1 MPDVAKLDERYLDR
15 PYTLAGRVIDPI
27 AGTATYRDQ
36 RLELKRKDLEVL
48 ACLASAGTEVLP
60 REIFMDLVWRG
71 NWLIGEQ
78 GLRNAIYAIRRALQD
93 TDDERPLIRTIR
105 RRGYQLTGAAGDVE
119 DTVPAAFTPGMPI
132 AGKPG
137 WQLSRKLGG
146 NAISELW
153 VAEEQASGEK
163 RAFRFCRSEQH
174 LQALRRET
182 TVLRY
187 LRQALAGRRDTSV
200 VLDWQLEEPPY
211 HLEMDYAS
219 GGDLTE
225 WANAQGGIA
234 QVAYPVRLR
243 LMGEI
248 AEALAAVHAADVV
261 HRNLGPKS
269 VLMDAGDSGKAA
281 QARLGGFGLSD
292 VTDRS
297 RLEALQIT
305 SAGQTLAGD
314 VVGEAQYLAPERLAG
329 AEATA
334 AGDVYAL
341 GVLLLQVAAG
351 DLQCAPG
358 GDWARAVASEPLREL
373 IAACTSAEAD
383 ARPKPSVVAERLR
396 ALSAPA
402 STDAPSPAPEA
413 QPQASAPI
421 ESEPAIGGHIGPYQ
435 LLEQLGEGGM
445 GVVYLAQQHTPVQ
458 RKVALKV
465 IRTGTMSADVRARFE
480 GERQAMAL
488 MNHPNVASV
497 FDAGSTP
504 SGQPYFAMEYV
515 HGQDITAH
523 CDQMR
528 LDFPTRVALFVQV
541 CEGVLHAHQKGLV
554 HRDLKPG
561 NILVSRISDQR
572 AAVKIIDFGV
582 AKSLSGLLASHPA
595 HTRLGSFVGTPAYSS
610 PEQISGPMANV
621 DTRADIYSLGVVLYE
636 LLTGVT
642 PYSAHELNRKTPVE
656 LARLLS
662 GERPPTPQSRFA
674 SLSLEEE
681 QTIAEHRS
689 LTVEEMKAKLGTDLS
704 WIVGKCLEVDPGD
717 RYPSVLELEK
727 DLQRWLENKPVQA
740 RPATRLYRMRKFVR
754 RHRVGVAAATLATL
768 ALLTSTG
775 AAIYGYVRAEKALKR
790 AELAADFQVK
800 QMQSIDPAAMG
811 TGMRSNLI
819 EAVGKR
825 GMDAGLD
832 KAAAAESQRQL
843 EAMIRG
849 LNFTDLALEQL
860 NGYTIEP
867 ALSALKRDYGDQPL
881 LQAQLMETLA
891 ETHMRLGQHE
901 KALTLVES
909 ALDTHRRLLG
919 PDHPSTIQSLARRG
933 NVYRGMQKFDLASDD
948 LQQALK
954 DARRVLGNKDPITSR
969 IMVTTS
975 AVMTVKGMNAEA
987 EVLAREALDNQR
999 RALGDDHPD
1008 TLQALEELVMSKVQ
1022 NAKPRQALPLAKEL
1036 LERRNR
1042 IPGESREKMSANE
1055 LMAMVYNALE
1065 RDAESEAIMRQLL
1078 QQATSLL
1085 GSSHPETLRFTD
1097 NLTILLNSQGKLIE
1111 AEAYARKALD
1121 IQESLFGIGSIRAKT
1136 TMAVLAWTFS
1146 SQGRFVDAE
1155 SMERRTLATLQKG
1168 FGKEHPLTVIT
1179 TGNLAEILRVQGRD
1193 DEAAALAKIAIEG
1206 SERVFGADTKE
1217 TAWALYYSAA
1227 VLRSKGRLG
1236 PAAAQLQTVLDIR
1249 RRVRGDKHPETLD
1262 TIGAIAEVIHAQ
1274 GNSEQAESLLRAVLD
1289 LQRRA
1294 GTNKL
1299 QKQTMLNTM
1308 NALVEVLRA
1317 RGKLDEAATLGQ
1329 ELVEGAPDAYD
1340 PRHYQIGV
1348 FLTNHGRTLTALRRF
1363 EDAERMLDQAKTN
1376 LAQGYNPNP
1385 KPVRELAE
1393 AHIALYDAWNAD
1405 RPGAGAK
1412 AKADAWRTRLDA
1424 VNKAGTGRAAGV
1436 LAGS

>member
-27 AGTATYRDQ
+27 AGTVIYREQ

-48 ACLASAGTEVLP
+48 ACLASGGTAVLP
-60 REIFMDLVWRG
+60 RELFMDLVWRG

-93 TDDERPLIRTIR
+93 ADDERPLIRTIR
-105 RRGYQLTGAAGDVE
+105 RRGYQLTAAAGDVE

-153 VAEEQASGEK
+153 VAEELTSGDK
-163 RAFRFCRSEQH
+163 RVFRFCRSEQH

-187 LRQALAGRRDTSV
+187 LRQALAGRRDTAV

-219 GGDLTE
+219 GGNLAE

-234 QVAYPVRLR
+234 QVAYPARLR

-261 HRNLGPKS
+261 HRNLGPTS
-269 VLMDAGDSGKAA
+269 VLIDTGDSGKAA

-305 SAGQTLAGD
+305 SAGLTLAGD
-314 VVGEAQYLAPERLAG
+314 VVGEALYLTPERLAG

-341 GVLLLQVAAG
+341 GVLLLQVATG
-351 DLQCAPG
+351 DLQRAPG

-373 IAACTSAEAD
+373 IAACTSASAD
-383 ARPKPSVVAERLR
+383 ARPKPAAVAERLR

-402 STDAPSPAPEA
+402 STDAPTPAAEA
-413 QPQASAPI
+413 PPQAPAAI
-421 ESEPAIGGHIGPYQ
+421 ESEPAVGGHIGPYQ

-445 GVVYLAQQHTPVQ
+445 GVVYLAQQHAPVQ

-528 LDFPTRVALFVQV
+528 LDFSTRVALFVQV

-610 PEQISGPMANV
+610 PEQVSGPMANV

-656 LARLLS
+656 LARLLNS
-662 GERPPTPQSRFA
+662 ERPPTPQSRFA

-681 QTIAEHRS
+681 QTIAAHRS
-689 LTVEEMKAKLGTDLS
+689 LSVEEMKAKLGTDLS
-704 WIVGKCLEVDPGD
+704 WIVGKCLEVEPGD

-754 RHRVGVAAATLATL
+754 RHRVGVAATTLAML
-768 ALLTSTG
+768 ALLTSSG
-775 AAIYGYVRAEKALKR
+775 AAIYGYARAEKALKR

-811 TGMRSNLI
+811 AGMRSNLI
-819 EAVGKR
+819 EAVGIR
-825 GMDAGLD
+825 GTDAGLD
-832 KAAAAESQRQL
+832 KAAVAERQRQL
-843 EAMIRG
+843 EAMITG
-849 LNFTDLALEQL
+849 LNFTDLALKQL

-881 LQAQLMETLA
+881 LQAQLTETLA
-891 ETHMRLGQHE
+891 ETHMRLGQYDE
-901 KALTLVES
+901 AQTLVES
-909 ALDTHRRLLG
+909 ALATHRRLLG

-933 NVYRGMQKFDLASDD
+933 SVYRGMRKIDLALAD

-954 DARRVLGNKDPITSR
+954 DARRVHGNNDPITSR

-975 AVMTVKGMNAEA
+975 AVMSNKGMRAQA

-999 RALGDDHPD
+999 RALGDDHPE
-1008 TLQALEELVMSKVQ
+1008 TLRAIEELVSSLLHNV
-1022 NAKPRQALPLAKEL
+1022 KPHEALPLAREL

-1042 IPGESREKMSANE
+1042 IPGESREKISANDR
-1055 LMAMVYNALE
+1055 MAVVYFALE
-1065 RDAESEAIMRQLL
+1065 RYAESEVILRQLSR
-1078 QQATSLL
+1078 QATSLL
-1085 GSSHPETLRFTD
+1085 GSSHPETLRYTE
-1097 NLTILLNSQGKLIE
+1097 NLAFSLIAQGKSTE
-1111 AEAYARKALD
+1111 AEAYAKKTLE
-1121 IQESLFGIGSIRAKT
+1121 IQESLYGVGSAQAQNS
-1136 TMAVLAWTFS
+1136 MAFLALALMYE
-1146 SQGRFVDAE
+1146 GRLVDAE
-1155 SMERRTLATLQKG
+1155 SMHRKTVATLQKS
-1168 FGKEHPLTVIT
+1168 FGNEHPLTINTV
-1179 TGNLAEILRVQGRD
+1179 GNLADILRVQGRD
-1193 DEAAALAKIAIEG
+1193 DEAAALVKIAIEDG
-1206 SERVFGADTKE
+1206 ERVFGRGHPA
-1217 TAWALYYSAA
+1217 TAWASYVSALI
-1227 VLRSKGRLG
+1227 LRSKGQLG
-1236 PAAAQLQTVLDIR
+1236 PAAAQLQRVLDVK
-1249 RRVRGDKHPETLD
+1249 RRVRGDKHSETLD
-1262 TIGAIAEVIHAQ
+1262 TIASIAEVTHAQ
-1274 GNSEQAESLLRAVLD
+1274 GDSEQAESLLRAVLD

-1294 GTNKL
+1294 GTSKL

-1308 NALVEVLRA
+1308 NVLVEVLRA

-1329 ELVEGAPDAYD
+1329 ELVEGAPGAYD
-1340 PRHYQIGV
+1340 ARHYLIGV

-1363 EDAERMLDQAKTN
+1363 EDAERMLDRARTN

-1385 KPVRELAE
+1385 KPVRELVQAY
-1393 AHIALYDAWNAD
+1393 IALYDAWNAD

-1412 AKADAWRTRLDA
+1412 AKADAWRTRLNA
-1424 VNKAGTGRAAGV
+1424 VNKAGVGRAAGV